1 MNDNYLKNVYL
12 KDIEISENFKNLL
25 ISNLNFD
32 QLIAV
37 INLKGYFL
45 IIAGAGSGKTRVII
59 YRTILLLKL
68 QIPEKNIL
76 VLTFTRKATN
86 EIKNR
91 LNSFFPNSNVQIETF
106 HSLAYKLLKK
116 FSSNKTFKLLTPE
129 DFFILSKNCSSY
141 KKISKLLKKDA
152 LVKLFNKTESEILND
167 FYFKKLNK
175 TSQADFIF
183 FLNELNS
190 LKVKD
195 NIYSFSDLL
204 TELLKLLELNL
215 IPINFEY
222 IMIDEYQD
230 TDIIQVKIL
239 KLLAKKNNLMAV
251 GDDFQSIY
259 SFKGALIENIL
270 NFSKDFSSVKT
281 FILKENYRSSPE
293 ILNLSNEFSKSL
305 KQCFRKKLITKNS
318 SIKKPTL
325 SIFKS
330 HSDEIIYIYN
340 KIKQILEENKLASI
354 TILFRNF
361 IYMKE
366 FIKYFKELKLN
377 FSIISNPFL
386 ENIFKDESFTN
397 NSNINLL
404 TIHSS
409 KGLEWD
415 YVFIPLLLDGI
426 IPSCIGENINLE
438 EEKRLF
444 YVALTRAKKE
454 IFLSYS
460 LNFYNEYGFFSIP
473 SPFIDNINSNFFNIK
488 RG

>member
-361 IYMKE
+361 IYMEE